1 MRKDEF
7 ILEAINKLMTIEQ
20 EKQNLQDELSE
31 YGLTIEDLSDLA
43 DANMSFPTEVVETEE
58 VEETEETEVD
68 ETEVEETEDE
78 LEVENA

>member
-20 EKQNLQDELSE
+20 EKQELQNELSE
-31 YGLTIEDLSDLA
+31 YGLTVEDLSELA
-43 DANMSFPTEVVETEE
+43 DANMSFQTEEIDETEE
-58 VEETEETEVD
+58 VEVD
-68 ETEVEETEDE
+68 ETE